1 MSDALL
7 EREPRADPY
16 QKLCPHP
23 NGPSPQQVA
32 EHQRGRL
39 LRAIV
44 ELVAQRGYDAATV
57 GRLCTTAGVSKR
69 AFYELFTGKPDCFE
83 HAYRRLLGR
92 IARRAADARGERPP
106 GRDALCATLQSLM
119 VDAARAPEGASF
131 LLVHALDSASAA
143 IARRESAFAV
153 IEDAVAACL
162 PRSDRP
168 PSPALLR
175 GIVAGICA
183 VARERLLAGEADS
196 LPQTAD
202 SLAQWAWRCAQ
213 AAERQREDRR
223 EGAELIQLP
232 VLRHESTARGSAT
245 VSRYGRREERAF
257 ARAIELAARYGV
269 LALTPEALAEGS
281 GIAAARTRPPLRD
294 PDRVLLDAVEW
305 AVGRLV
311 SDLVANDCGSL
322 TGAARIR
329 PLLQLVL
336 RRLARDAALSR
347 VVFVELLAVGPRAV
361 AWQARVCSRAVDE
374 LTRLCG
380 PTGDPATQIQMQA
393 GLGAVWGL
401 MERHVW
407 LGATAR
413 LARLLEPAHLFLSVS
428 VDGAV
433 QRSDAFP
440 TQLRVRRSDPQ
451 IARVGAC

>member
-1 MSDALL
+1 MSDTLL
-7 EREPRADPY
+7 ERGPRADPY

-23 NGPSPQQVA
+23 NGLSPQQVA
-32 EHQRGRL
+32 RHQRRRL
-39 LRAIV
+39 LRALV

-57 GRLCTTAGVSKR
+57 GRLCATAGVSKR

-83 HAYRRLLGR
+83 HAYRRLLDR

-119 VDAARAPEGASF
+119 DDAARAPEGASF

-162 PRSDRP
+162 PRADRP

-202 SLAQWAWRCAQ
+202 SLTQWAWRCAH
-213 AAERQREDRR
+213 AAEWGCDERR
-223 EGAELIQLP
+223 DGAELIQLH
-232 VLRHESTARGSAT
+232 VHRQESIARGPRSAIRNRRDER
-245 VSRYGRREERAF
+245 VS
-257 ARAIELAARYGV
+257 ARAIELAARHGV
-269 LALTPEALAEGS
+269 LALTPGALADWPGAP
-281 GIAAARTRPPLRD
+281 GRRRRPLRD

-305 AVGRLV
+305 AAGRLAA
-311 SDLVANDCGSL
+311 DLAAIDRPSPA
-322 TGAARIR
+322 GAERAR
-329 PLLQLVL
+329 PLMQLLL

-347 VVFVELLAVGPRAV
+347 VAFVEALAVGPQAV
-361 AWQARVCSRAVDE
+361 AWQAGVCARAAEELGRVCAPRG
-374 LTRLCG
+374 G
-380 PTGDPATQIQMQA
+380 PADPIQMQA
-393 GLGAVWGL
+393 SVGAVWGL
-401 MERHVW
+401 VERHVW

-413 LARLLEPAHLFLSVS
+413 LPRLLAPAQLFLSVALG
-428 VDGAV
+428 GAAAK
-433 QRSDAFP
+433 SDAGP
-440 TQLRVRRSDPQ
+440 TRLPIEPPEVEV
-451 IARVGAC
+451 ARAEAC